1 MGYLPD
7 GFRREENIQEETSD
21 IINS

>member
-7 GFRREENIQEETSD
+7 GFRREENIQEEDLALIMT
-21 IINS
+21 